1 MQAPRITYTIREG
14 SVEEKEEEAWTSFWK
29 AWNFRP
35 LPGTSGHRNLRSSR
49 SFRPCCTEAV
59 RECANSLDSP
69 DPAQTFTRNLR
80 RPDLPALP
88 ARRHW
93 GRSPCTLS
101 PLTYPFMDLDY
112 IYSSTSSFLGL
123 AL

>member
-14 SVEEKEEEAWTSFWK
+14 SIEEKEEEACTSFWE
-29 AWNFRP
+29 AQNFRL
-35 LPGTSGHRNLRSSR
+35 LPGTSGPRNLWPSR
-49 SFRPCCTEAV
+49 NFRPRRIEAV

-69 DPAQTFTRNLR
+69 DLGRTFTRNLR

-88 ARRHW
+88 ARRHS

-101 PLTYPFMDLDY
+101 PLTYPFVDLDY
-112 IYSSTSSFLGL
+112 IYSSTSSFLG
-123 AL
+123 